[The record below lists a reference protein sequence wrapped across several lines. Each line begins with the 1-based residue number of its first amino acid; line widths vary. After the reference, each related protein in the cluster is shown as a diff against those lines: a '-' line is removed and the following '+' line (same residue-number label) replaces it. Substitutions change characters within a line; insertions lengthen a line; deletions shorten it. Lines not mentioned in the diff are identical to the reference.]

1 MSKKKKKARQS
12 GTPAEVGDSAVPE
25 EPISGKAQRYTRQET
40 SAGEKAVGIFWLS
53 LGALVSV
60 LLELV
65 YLGAWLPLPGGIS
78 IMFPASIV
86 IACLFNIVLTRTALL
101 WSRKPIVAAI
111 PTLAWGLGFLAL
123 SSSAQ
128 ITGDLLVWPS
138 LRSVFLFVFGLI
150 GGLVPL
156 LRRQ

>member
-1 MSKKKKKARQS
+1 MSKKKKQVRQADAA
-12 GTPAEVGDSAVPE
+12 AEVGGSATPE
-25 EPISGKAQRYTRQET
+25 QPISGKAQRYTRQET
-40 SAGEKAVGIFWLS
+40 SGGEKAVGIFWLS
-53 LGALVSV
+53 VGALVSV

-65 YLGAWLPLPGGIS
+65 YLGAWLPLPGGMS
-78 IMFPASIV
+78 IMFPVSIV

-101 WSRKPIVAAI
+101 WSRKPIIAAI
-111 PTLAWGLGFLAL
+111 PTLVWGLGFLGL

-138 LRSVFLFVFGLI
+138 LRSVFLFIFGLI

-156 LRRQ
+156 FRRQ

>member
-1 MSKKKKKARQS
+1 MSKKKKQVRQADAA
-12 GTPAEVGDSAVPE
+12 AEVGGSATPE
-25 EPISGKAQRYTRQET
+25 QPISGKAQRYTRQET
-40 SAGEKAVGIFWLS
+40 SGGEKAVGIFWLS
-53 LGALVSV
+53 VGALVSV

-65 YLGAWLPLPGGIS
+65 YLGAWLPLPGGMS
-78 IMFPASIV
+78 IMFPVSIV

-101 WSRKPIVAAI
+101 WSRKPIIAAI
-111 PTLAWGLGFLAL
+111 PTLVWGLGFLGL

-138 LRSVFLFVFGLI
+138 LRSVFLFIFGLI

-156 LRRQ
+156 FRR

>member
-1 MSKKKKKARQS
+1 MSKKKKQVRQAEAA
-12 GTPAEVGDSAVPE
+12 AEVGGSATPE
-25 EPISGKAQRYTRQET
+25 QPISGKAQRYTRQET
-40 SAGEKAVGIFWLS
+40 SGGEKAVGIFWLS
-53 LGALVSV
+53 VGALVSV

-65 YLGAWLPLPGGIS
+65 YLGAWLPLPGGMS
-78 IMFPASIV
+78 IMFPVSIV

-101 WSRKPIVAAI
+101 WSRKPIIAAI
-111 PTLAWGLGFLAL
+111 PTLVWGLGFLGL

-138 LRSVFLFVFGLI
+138 LRSVFLFIFGLI

-156 LRRQ
+156 FRR